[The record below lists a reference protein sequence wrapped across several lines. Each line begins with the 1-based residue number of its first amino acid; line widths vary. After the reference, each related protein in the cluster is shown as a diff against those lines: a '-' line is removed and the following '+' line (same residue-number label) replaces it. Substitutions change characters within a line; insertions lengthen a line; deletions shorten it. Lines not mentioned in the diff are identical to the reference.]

1 MLKVYH
7 YARLTKTEIKQVNG
21 PNGGWDCSP
30 RLRRYSAVT
39 MSAKPEA
46 VIDGLIEGEYHLV
59 AVVDSG
65 DLEDGFRFTNHIETD
80 WAKQPAEIVTALPG
94 DHRSTSVGDIIV
106 RDGGT
111 YIVAGC
117 GFTLLGEVPKPRP
130 VPRIEYLKIVPGY
143 DGEPDIEVT
152 S

>member
-7 YARLTKTEIKQVNG
+7 YASLTEDERKQVNG
-21 PNGGWDCSP
+21 KNGGWDCSP
-30 RLRRYSAVT
+30 RIRRYAAIT

-46 VIDGLIEGEYHLV
+46 VIDGLIEREYHLV

-65 DLEDGFRFTNHIETD
+65 DLEDGFRYTNHIDMD
-80 WAKQPAEIVTALPG
+80 WTLNSLVTPVPG
-94 DHRSTSVGDIIV
+94 ASKRSTSVGDIIV
-106 RDGGT
+106 RDGST
-111 YIVAGC
+111 YIVAGS
-117 GFTLLGEVPKPRP
+117 GFTLLGEIPKPRP
-130 VPRIEYLKIVPGY
+130 LARIEYLKIVPGY

>member
-21 PNGGWDCSP
+21 SNGGCDCSP
-30 RLRRYSAVT
+30 RLRRYAAVT

-106 RDGGT
+106 RDGST

-130 VPRIEYLKIVPGY
+130 VARIEYLQIVPGY
-143 DGEPDIEVT
+143 DGEPDIEVK